1 MMQRHG
7 LTVSVLIVFGASVNL
22 FAETPPP
29 EGAATITVEVDRPG
43 IKVCPT
49 LYGIFF
55 EEVNHAGDG
64 GLYAEMIRNR
74 SFEDTDK
81 PDQWTLVSSGSSKGE
96 MAI

>member
-1 MMQRHG
+1 M
-7 LTVSVLIVFGASVNL
+7 
-22 FAETPPP
+22 
-29 EGAATITVEVDRPG
+29 TIEVDRPG

-49 LYGIFF
+49 LYGRFF

-81 PDQWTLVSSGSSKGE
+81 PEFWSLVSSGGGKEGFLILFC
-96 MAI
+96 AQDDANLT